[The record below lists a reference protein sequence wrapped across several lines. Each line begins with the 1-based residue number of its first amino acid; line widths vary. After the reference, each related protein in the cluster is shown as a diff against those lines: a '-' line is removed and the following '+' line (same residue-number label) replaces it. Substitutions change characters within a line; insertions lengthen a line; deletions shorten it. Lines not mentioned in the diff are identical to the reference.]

1 MLSVLLP
8 PAANSHAASIQ
19 SQSKYSYD
27 VWTVYIVRDNSEV
40 AWCVVVIGYGIVPS
54 MMMVRIIFYEPY
66 LSVYHRW
73 ECEPTGPTLHLV
85 PG

>member
-40 AWCVVVIGYGIVPS
+40 AWCVVVIGYGTFNDDGL
-54 MMMVRIIFYEPY
+54 RIIFYEPY

-73 ECEPTGPTLHLV
+73 ECEPTGPT
-85 PG
+85 